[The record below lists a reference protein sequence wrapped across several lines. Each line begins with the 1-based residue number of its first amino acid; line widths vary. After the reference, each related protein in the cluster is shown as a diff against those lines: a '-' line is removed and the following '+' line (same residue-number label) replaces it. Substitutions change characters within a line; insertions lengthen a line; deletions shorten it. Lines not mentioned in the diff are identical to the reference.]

1 MNAQTYKTLIVEQHD
16 IALHVTLN
24 RPQARNAMSLE
35 MVGELR
41 AVFDHAAQNSASIRA
56 IVLRGA
62 DGHFCAGGD
71 ISDMVKARQTQ
82 SAEQSNDAYFRL
94 NRAFGEML
102 LQAHALPV
110 PLIVVA
116 QGTVLGGGMGLV
128 CVADLVLADASA
140 KFGLP
145 ETSLGLPP
153 AQIAP
158 FVVQRIGA
166 VACRKM
172 ALFGLRCSG
181 QDAVALGLID
191 QLCTDL
197 DALENALGDWLE
209 QLRRCAPGANAVT
222 KALIRRAEKGCDEAL
237 LDQAARHFADAV
249 SGAEGQEGTLAFM
262 QKRAAKWAQ
271 KLSAQEEQ

>member
-1 MNAQTYKTLIVEQHD
+1 MNLPTTNTLLIEQRD

-24 RPQARNAMSLE
+24 RPKNRNAMSLD
-35 MVGELR
+35 MVAELR
-41 AVFDHAAQNSASIRA
+41 VLFDYAAANTDSIRA
-56 IVLRGA
+56 VVLRGA
-62 DGHFCAGGD
+62 EGHFCSGGD

-82 SAEQSNDAYFRL
+82 SAEQSNDAFFRL

-102 LQAHALPV
+102 LQARELPQ
-110 PLIVVA
+110 PLIVIA

-128 CVADLVLADASA
+128 CVADLVLADETA

-158 FVVQRIGA
+158 FVVQRIGT

-181 QDAVALGLID
+181 QDAVRIGLVD
-191 QLCTDL
+191 ELCTDNA
-197 DALENALGDWLE
+197 ALNQALSNWLSN
-209 QLRRCAPGANAVT
+209 LRRCAPNANALT
-222 KALIRRAEKGCDEAL
+222 KALIRRAEKGCDASL
-237 LDQAARHFADAV
+237 LDQAAHAFADAV

-271 KLSAQEEQ
+271 PEAGQEEQ

>member
-1 MNAQTYKTLIVEQHD
+1 MNLPVTNTLLIEQRD

-24 RPQARNAMSLE
+24 RPKSRNAMSLE
-35 MVGELR
+35 MVAELR
-41 AVFDHAAQNSASIRA
+41 VVFDHAAQNTDSIRA

-62 DGHFCAGGD
+62 EGHFCAGGD

-82 SAEQSNDAYFRL
+82 SAEKSNDAYFTL

-128 CVADLVLADASA
+128 CVADLVLADESA

-181 QDAVALGLID
+181 QEAVNIGLVD
-191 QLCTDL
+191 ELCADGA
-197 DALENALGDWLE
+197 ALENALSDWLNK
-209 QLRRCAPGANAVT
+209 LRRRAPKANVVT
-222 KALIRRAEKGCDEAL
+222 KDLIRRAEKGCDAAL
-237 LDQAARHFADAV
+237 LDNAARQFADAV
-249 SGAEGQEGTLAFM
+249 SGAEGQEGTMAFM
-262 QKRAAKWAQ
+262 QKRPAQWAT
-271 KLSAQEEQ
+271 K